1 MQLSELLIQSCS
13 LYGPQ
18 CSRVYFGLIEEAK
31 YVQFHRAYILTQSS
45 SLHWVQLI
53 DLVHCAQLRS
63 IYEVCSFIL
72 VLNLILLPTIFI

>member
-31 YVQFHRAYILTQSS
+31 YVQFHRAYILT
-45 SLHWVQLI
+45 
-53 DLVHCAQLRS
+53 
-63 IYEVCSFIL
+63 
-72 VLNLILLPTIFI
+72 